1 MNRVTAGSHLI
12 LGTPAVASGSQE
24 WKLSEADS
32 HNDRATKLAEQVLDD
47 FRGAGFYADSKI
59 LADII
64 RSGSQTNRDDERNAV
79 EIGWRSGCSVGD
91 SLGNR

>member
-1 MNRVTAGSHLI
+1 M
-12 LGTPAVASGSQE
+12 
-24 WKLSEADS
+24 SEADS

-79 EIGWRSGCSVGD
+79 EVIRLALRMLGGGQSREQMIKVLANTIRGFGVG
-91 SLGNR
+91 